1 MTIYS
6 TEKII
11 EGLRNQDDNIIR
23 YIYKTNY
30 PVIEHHIKKNRGKK
44 EDAKDIFQ
52 EALIIIFK
60 KIKNEKLVLTCSFSS
75 FLYSVCKHQWYKILR
90 EKNNFPVIH
99 LSSLDGY
106 IYKPGLNEKIE
117 RRKLELFEYHFNR
130 LSKDCKKILKLH
142 LSGVS
147 IAEIMKRM
155 GYTSKEHTT
164 DRKYRCK
171 KSLINRITNDQT
183 FKRTQDEL
191 F

>member
-1 MTIYS
+1 MSTYS

-30 PVIEHHIKKNRGKK
+30 PVIEHHVKKNRGKK

-52 EALIIIFK
+52 EALIIVFK
-60 KIKNEKLVLTCSFSS
+60 KIKNEGLVLTCSFSS
-75 FLYSVCKHQWYKILR
+75 FFYSVCEYQWHKILR
-90 EKNNFPVIH
+90 KRKNLPIVYV
-99 LSSLDGY
+99 SSLDGY
-106 IYKPGLNEKIE
+106 IYNPGLNEKTE
-117 RRKLELFEYHFNR
+117 RKKLELFEYHFNR

-142 LSGVS
+142 FSGFS
-147 IAEIMKRM
+147 IAEIMKKM
-155 GYTSKEHTT
+155 GYTSKEHTM

-171 KSLINRITNDQT
+171 KSLFNRIENDQT
-183 FKRTQDEL
+183 FKRMQDEL